1 MKSSSCLGLTYKFY
15 FWLILTDYSLSLLI
29 ITFGREGENLSMCT
43 SMATF
48 YSYLLVFYCLSLV
61 HGQLQMEINR
71 DSLLLIDDSFKL
83 PRNTTECLVIG
94 DILSPSCLKYSGSP
108 RRLRRT
114 PCWCSC
120 SSVPLEVESQQSRS
134 LFFEPS
140 NSCLEVSLARR
151 RSGNITC
158 LRYRFQCDT
167 TTTILGFL

>member
-1 MKSSSCLGLTYKFY
+1 MKSSPCLGLTYKFY
-15 FWLILTDYSLSLLI
+15 FWLILTDYSLPLLM
-29 ITFGREGENLSMCT
+29 FGREGENLSMCT

-48 YSYLLVFYCLSLV
+48 SSYLLVFYCLSLV

-71 DSLLLIDDSFKL
+71 DSSLVIYDSFKL

-94 DILSPSCLKYSGSP
+94 DITSPLCFKYRASP
-108 RRLRRT
+108 RRLHS
-114 PCWCSC
+114 CWCSC
-120 SSVPLEVESQQSRS
+120 SVQLEVQSPVQSRL

-158 LRYRFQCDT
+158 LRYRFQSDT
-167 TTTILGFL
+167 TTTILGVL

>member
-15 FWLILTDYSLSLLI
+15 FWLILTDYSLPLL
-29 ITFGREGENLSMCT
+29 TFSREGEHLSMCT

-48 YSYLLVFYCLSLV
+48 YSYLLVFHCLSLV

-71 DSLLLIDDSFKL
+71 ASSLAIDDSFGL
-83 PRNTTECLVIG
+83 PRNTTECLVIR
-94 DILSPSCLKYSGSP
+94 DNPKPSCFKYRASP
-108 RRLRRT
+108 QRLS
-114 PCWCSC
+114 CWCSC
-120 SSVPLEVESQQSRS
+120 FLFEARPRS

-158 LRYRFQCDT
+158 LRYRFQSDT
-167 TTTILGFL
+167 TTTILGVL

>member
-1 MKSSSCLGLTYKFY
+1 
-15 FWLILTDYSLSLLI
+15 
-29 ITFGREGENLSMCT
+29 MCT

-48 YSYLLVFYCLSLV
+48 YSYLLVFHCLSLVHDKRESLV

-71 DSLLLIDDSFKL
+71 DPSLLIDDSFKL

-94 DILSPSCLKYSGSP
+94 DIPSPSCFKYRASP

-120 SSVPLEVESQQSRS
+120 SPLEVSRS

-158 LRYRFQCDT
+158 IGIRVIQLQLSLVFCNHIMSRKRSFST
-167 TTTILGFL
+167 

>member
-15 FWLILTDYSLSLLI
+15 FWLILTDYSLPLH
-29 ITFGREGENLSMCT
+29 TFGREGENLSMCT

-71 DSLLLIDDSFKL
+71 DSSFLIDGSFKL

-94 DILSPSCLKYSGSP
+94 DIPSPSCFKYRASP
-108 RRLRRT
+108 LRQRFS
-114 PCWCSC
+114 CWCSC
-120 SSVPLEVESQQSRS
+120 SVQLGEVQSRSTS

-158 LRYRFQCDT
+158 LRYRSQSDT
-167 TTTILGFL
+167 TTTILGVL

>member
-15 FWLILTDYSLSLLI
+15 FWLILTDYSSPLL
-29 ITFGREGENLSMCT
+29 TFGRKGENLSMCT

-48 YSYLLVFYCLSLV
+48 YSYLLVFHCLSLV

-71 DSLLLIDDSFKL
+71 DSSLLIDDSFKL
-83 PRNTTECLVIG
+83 PRNTTECLVIK
-94 DILSPSCLKYSGSP
+94 DIPSPSCFKYLASP
-108 RRLRRT
+108 LRQRRT

-120 SSVPLEVESQQSRS
+120 SVPLGEVQSRYTS

-140 NSCLEVSLARR
+140 NSCLDVSLARR

-158 LRYRFQCDT
+158 LRYRFQSDT
-167 TTTILGFL
+167 TTTILGVL

>member
-15 FWLILTDYSLSLLI
+15 FWLILTDYSLLLL
-29 ITFGREGENLSMCT
+29 TFGREVENLSMCT

-71 DSLLLIDDSFKL
+71 DSSLLIDDSFKL

-94 DILSPSCLKYSGSP
+94 DILSPSCFKYRASP

-120 SSVPLEVESQQSRS
+120 SSVSLEVESQQSRS

-158 LRYRFQCDT
+158 
-167 TTTILGFL
+167 